1 MKKGTQDKK
10 IKKILII
17 AGIAAGILLTA
28 YIGISIYFMSHFCF
42 RTKLNGTGVSGYSA
56 DKVLRDWQDEIKN
69 YKLEI
74 TERDGTVDELKGE
87 DIGLELQWDD
97 TVKNLIK
104 KQNGFTWINRLF
116 DPDNI
121 TSYAI
126 VTFDKTKF
134 DAAVKELNCMSDKM
148 QVMPVD
154 ATASEYDKDD
164 GFTVVEAVDGTAID
178 PDSFIKGIEDCIYGL
193 KENYDIS
200 KDGGY
205 IQPQIKGDNDGLKSA
220 VDKMNEYAKS
230 VITYQIGDDTDVLD
244 AGTFGEWLEIQDDMS
259 VTIDTDKILAY
270 VKGLEKKYNTFG
282 RAEKLATSYGQTV
295 TIDNNHYGWKIDEDA
310 EAEQIK
316 NDIEGGE
323 PVTRDLNYKYTA
335 NSHTGNDYGNSYVE
349 INLTAQ
355 HLFVYKDGSLVV
367 ESDFVSGNTSKG
379 NGTPTGVF
387 GLTYKQKDATL
398 NGENYST
405 PVSFWMPFNGNV
417 GMHDATWR
425 STFGGVIYK
434 SRGSHGCVNL
444 PYSVAETIYN
454 MVEKNYPILVYELPG
469 TENTAAADKDAA
481 GTVISAIDEIGEV
494 TLESADAISSAR
506 SQYDSLSD
514 TAKSY
519 VSNYQAL
526 VDAET
531 YYAQLQEQ
539 AQQGAV
545 QQPEADQQEMQPSA
559 DPQAPQTDEEQP
571 AADAGTQ

>member
-10 IKKILII
+10 LKKILII
-17 AGIAAGILLTA
+17 AGIAAGILLIA
-28 YIGISIYFMSHFCF
+28 YIGFSIYFMNHFCF
-42 RTKLNGTGVSGYSA
+42 RTKLNGAGVSGYSA
-56 DKVLRDWQDEIKN
+56 DKVLREWQDGIKN
-69 YKLEI
+69 YKLKI
-74 TERDGTVDELKGE
+74 TERDGTVDELKGD

-104 KQNGFTWINRLF
+104 KQNGFTWIARLF
-116 DPDNI
+116 KPDKI
-121 TSYAI
+121 TSDAI
-126 VTFDKTKF
+126 VTFDKAKF
-134 DAAVKELNCMSDKM
+134 DAALKNLNCMSEKM
-148 QVMPVD
+148 QVMPVN

-164 GFTVVEAVDGTAID
+164 GFTVVDAVEGTAID
-178 PDSFIKGIEDCIYGL
+178 QESFVKGVEDHVYGL
-193 KENYDIS
+193 KENYDIA

-205 IQPQIKGDNDGLKSA
+205 IQPQVKGDDDGLKSA

-230 VITYQIGDDTDVLD
+230 VITYQIGDDTNVLD
-244 AGTFGEWLEIQDDMS
+244 AQTFGKWLKIQDDMS
-259 VTIDTDKILAY
+259 VTVDGDKVLAY
-270 VKGLEKKYNTFG
+270 VKELEKKYNTFG
-282 RAEKLATSYGQTV
+282 KAEKLATSYGQTI

-310 EAEQIK
+310 EVEHIK
-316 NDIEGGE
+316 NDIVGGE

-367 ESDFVSGNTSKG
+367 ESDFVSGNTSNG

-454 MVEKNYPILVYELPG
+454 TVEKNYPVLVYELPG

-494 TLESADAISSAR
+494 TLESGDTISSAR
-506 SQYDSLSD
+506 GQYDSLSD

-526 VDAET
+526 VDAES

-539 AQQGAV
+539 AQQ
-545 QQPEADQQEMQPSA
+545 EADQQAAQPA
-559 DPQAPQTDEEQP
+559 TDQQAPAADDGQQP
-571 AADAGTQ
+571 AADAGAQ